1 MNLHVE
7 GSGGI
12 DKLLQLRLRAVGRGG
27 FQGGARL
34 VILHPV
40 KGKGEVAAW
49 VVGVGLYL
57 QAYESISAK
66 FGVPNKRGRSTRQD
80 GGYIHVLIAAFD
92 IKLGK
97 SGGDELLHGD
107 QGGLRSKSAVGAGIL
122 FQGSALLGAGSELC
136 LAAGHALRQLFLVL
150 FLLGHASKI
159 PAY

>member
-12 DKLLQLRLRAVGRGG
+12 DKLLQLRLRAVSSGG

-40 KGKGEVAAW
+40 KGKGEVAAR
-49 VVGVGLYL
+49 VVGVGLHL
-57 QAYESISAK
+57 QAHEGIAAK
-66 FGVPNKRGRSTRQD
+66 FGVPNKRSRSTRQD
-80 GGYIHVLIAAFD
+80 GGYIHVLIAACD
-92 IKLGK
+92 VKLGK

-122 FQGSALLGAGSELC
+122 F
-136 LAAGHALRQLFLVL
+136 
-150 FLLGHASKI
+150 
-159 PAY
+159 